1 MSAATVLPAPGR
13 FSTTNCWPKASPH
26 FDASMRARVSGL
38 PPGASPT
45 RTRTGFC
52 GQAGACA
59 SAGPCHAEAKRAS
72 RIAKRF
78 MTQGISSDFTVY
90 AQQVRDR
97 FRRPA
102 PEAALGGDAEV
113 ARVFRR
119 DGDARSRNLEA
130 VGVVHQPE
138 EELRPAMQFQLAKR
152 SEIGFVAAIR
162 GHRHMNVGKGPVER
176 LDEPVVDFHHFRGAP
191 RLLPV
196 AAALTSSAPMHAPLY
211 VPWAPVAKQ
220 RHAIRNSRPHIS

>member
-1 MSAATVLPAPGR
+1 M
-13 FSTTNCWPKASPH
+13 NCWPNASPH
-26 FDASMRARVSGL
+26 FAASMRASVSGL

-52 GQAGACA
+52 GQTWACA
-59 SAGPCHAEAKRAS
+59 SPGACNATAIIAS
-72 RIAKRF
+72 RDAKRF
-78 MTQGISSDFTVY
+78 IQGGRISDLRVY

-102 PEAALGGDAEV
+102 AEAALGGDAEI

-119 DGDARSRNLEA
+119 DGDALTRALDS

-138 EELRPAMQFQLAKR
+138 EEFRLATQFQLAKR
-152 SEIGFVAAIR
+152 SEIGFVFATNR
-162 GHRHMNVGKGPVER
+162 HRHVNVGQRPVEL
-176 LDEPVVDFHHFRGAP
+176 LDEAVVDFHHVGGAL

-196 AAALTSSAPMHAPLY
+196 AAAVAA
-211 VPWAPVAKQ
+211 VAKV
-220 RHAIRNSRPHIS
+220 HTELHVARNAVAVRREALDDARLDLGKTR